1 MDETRHEGYVLLE
14 PDRRARPHL
23 REREQ
28 LALLREV
35 NPLQGIGVALRAHDP
50 RLPVDR
56 PALRTLRRREPR
68 LPEVL
73 EERVDAGELRCL
85 ERVEVEGERERE
97 LTRRG
102 LLSRH
107 RPR

>member
-14 PDRRARPHL
+14 PDGGARPHL

-35 NPLQGIGVALRAHDP
+35 DPLQGVRVALRAHDP

-56 PALRTLRRREPR
+56 PALRALRRREPR

-73 EERVDAGELRCL
+73 EERVDAGELRGL
-85 ERVEVEGERERE
+85 ERVEVEGEREGHV
-97 LTRRG
+97 THAG
-102 LLSRH
+102 LLS
-107 RPR
+107 PL